1 MSDHDRDQDLYDYDD
16 DERFY
21 EETVYNEEYYVEREQ
36 EMIRQ
41 SNLELE
47 LEVLEEKHIRET
59 REDGLLRPILIKPG
73 ESESEDENESPLDQA
88 GMEFPF

>member
-21 EETVYNEEYYVEREQ
+21 EETVYNEEYYVEWEQ

-41 SNLELE
+41 SNLKLE
-47 LEVLEEKHIRET
+47 LDDLEEKHIRET